1 MSANERQVG
10 GSHYK
15 TDGEGEEHWDRVI
28 RLKLNYLEGNIT
40 KYIERARKKNGLQ
53 DILKAKHYLEKLIE
67 EVEAGRIEGYAQSQP
82 QSKAEL
88 IERTDAYDRVKCP
101 VCGNYDCD
109 NWACEEK
116 LNDEL
121 NKESRKRR

>member
-10 GSHYK
+10 GDHYK
-15 TDGEGEEHWDRVI
+15 GDGEEHWDRVI

-40 KYIERARKKNGLQ
+40 KYIERARKKNGIQ
-53 DILKAKHYLEKLIE
+53 DLLKAKHYLEKLIE
-67 EVEAGRIEGYAQSQP
+67 EVEAGRIEGYTPSQP

-88 IERTDAYDRVKCP
+88 IEQTDKI
-101 VCGNYDCD
+101 
-109 NWACEEK
+109 E

-121 NKESRKRR
+121 NKEPREWR